1 MSSTSSSSSASL
13 QNLLDEALNNFFPN
27 NYPFD
32 ISFNNMYIPLFR
44 EGEGEGGR
52 EEEEKETDSLPD
64 LIPLEPEPEQEPEQ
78 ELEPEHPPQIQVVDQ
93 QRRQLTLW
101 SDLVRDYNSQIN
113 SYQQNIQSILR
124 ITEHLFIPSS
134 SVQQQQSPPP
144 PPPTNNRTFVS
155 QIRDWLR
162 NSTGNDYVLE
172 FENITQYLFTNQNQ
186 NQNQN
191 QNPSNLV
198 TTQEIQ
204 NATELFVNDSSNN
217 ILAYNTCPISLE
229 EFREGE
235 PLMRIRH
242 CGHIF
247 KAFELQRWF
256 LRNTKCPSCRYD
268 IRYSSPPP
276 SSNLN

>member
-1 MSSTSSSSSASL
+1 MSSSASL
-13 QNLLDEALNNFFPN
+13 QNLLDEALNNFFLPN
-27 NYPFD
+27 NYSFD
-32 ISFNNMYIPLFR
+32 ISFNNIYMPLPR
-44 EGEGEGGR
+44 EEGGR
-52 EEEEKETDSLPD
+52 GGGGGGEEEEKETDSLPD
-64 LIPLEPEPEQEPEQ
+64 LIPLEPEQEPEPEQ
-78 ELEPEHPPQIQVVDQ
+78 EQDQPPQIQVINQ
-93 QRRQLTLW
+93 QNRQISLW

-134 SVQQQQSPPP
+134 SSAPPP
-144 PPPTNNRTFVS
+144 PPPPANNRTFVS

-162 NSTGNDYVLE
+162 NNTGNDYVLE
-172 FENITQYLFTNQNQ
+172 FENITPYLFTNQNQ
-186 NQNQN
+186 N
-191 QNPSNLV
+191 PSNLA

-268 IRYSSPPP
+268 IRI
-276 SSNLN
+276 

>member
-1 MSSTSSSSSASL
+1 MSSASSSASL

-27 NYPFD
+27 NYLFD
-32 ISFNNMYIPLFR
+32 ISFNNIPLFR
-44 EGEGEGGR
+44 EGEVEVERER

-64 LIPLEPEPEQEPEQ
+64 LIPLESEPEPEQ
-78 ELEPEHPPQIQVVDQ
+78 EPEHPPQIQVVDQ

-124 ITEHLFIPSS
+124 ITEHLFIPAS
-134 SVQQQQSPPP
+134 SVQQQQSPP

-172 FENITQYLFTNQNQ
+172 FENITPYVFT